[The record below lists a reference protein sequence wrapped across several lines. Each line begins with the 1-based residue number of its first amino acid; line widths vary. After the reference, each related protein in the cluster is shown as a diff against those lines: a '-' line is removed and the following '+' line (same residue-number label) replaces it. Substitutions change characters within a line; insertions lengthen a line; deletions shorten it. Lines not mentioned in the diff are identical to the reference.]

1 MRRAVSLIL
10 GLLLVLRALLGD
22 AMAMGLAPMPP
33 AGGMHAVAATAAVH
47 ATHGLAD
54 TDQAGADAR
63 LHGQAALADGAA
75 PAQHCASA
83 ASAASDCHADHPAS
97 CSACGI
103 CHSALSVPAG
113 AAGASVES
121 AGAPSP
127 QRSARFASAPAALAI
142 KPPIS

>member
-47 ATHGLAD
+47 AAHGLAD
-54 TDQAGADAR
+54 PDQAGADAR
-63 LHGQAALADGAA
+63 LHGQAAMADGAA
-75 PAQHCASA
+75 PAQHC